1 MAADSA
7 PAPARHHPV
16 RLALLLL
23 LALLLAGAGYWYWKA
38 HRFLVTTDDA
48 YTDGTS
54 ILIAPRAAGRVT
66 ALHVTDNQQVAAGD
80 LLLTLDPRLQ
90 QAALDQSRANLAAA
104 EAALAAA
111 RTQLEMTRVRA
122 PASLAQ
128 AQAQLRAAQ
137 AMKADSDASYA
148 RQKAVDPRATT
159 QANIDQALSQMRN
172 NDAQV
177 ELARAQLRSASL
189 VDQQVQSAEAT
200 VRQQE
205 ATVAQARAA
214 VAQAELDLSFTEL
227 HAPAAGRVT
236 MRNVERGTYVQ
247 VGQQLFYIV
256 TPDVWVTANFK
267 ENQLT
272 DMRPGQK
279 VSIGVDAYPDLTLE
293 GHVDS
298 IQQGSGGR
306 FSAFPAQNA
315 TGNFVKIVQRV
326 PVKIRIDSGL
336 PEGQGLPLGLSVTP
350 TVRIE

>member
-1 MAADSA
+1 M
-7 PAPARHHPV
+7 
-16 RLALLLL
+16 
-23 LALLLAGAGYWYWKA
+23 LLAGAGYWYWQA

-80 LLLTLDPRLQ
+80 LLLTLDPRVQ

-122 PASLAQ
+122 PASL

-336 PEGQGLPLGLSVTP
+336 PAGQGLPLGLQIIGRPFDEEGVFAVAGAVERAAGFSALPGV
-350 TVRIE
+350 IA